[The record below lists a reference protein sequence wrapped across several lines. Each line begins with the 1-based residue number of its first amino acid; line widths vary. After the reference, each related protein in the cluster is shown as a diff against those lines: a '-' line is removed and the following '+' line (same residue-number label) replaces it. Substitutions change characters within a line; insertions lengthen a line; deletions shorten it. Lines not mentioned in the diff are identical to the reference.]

1 VNDNGQRAGN
11 GVTQG
16 HKGPVR
22 VGVIGCGYWGPQL
35 VRNFSEIPEAEL
47 AVVADTSPDRLQ
59 YVRQR
64 YPGVPVYADY
74 RDLLAADIDAVV
86 VATPIETHFTIARDA
101 LRAGKHVLVEKPLAL
116 SVGEAASL
124 IGLARVTE
132 RTLMSGHTFLYNPA
146 VVELRRLV
154 SSGELGRIFYVDAAR
169 LSLGLFQRHVNV
181 IWDLAPHDVSILL
194 YVLGTSPVAVSA
206 RGSSCVRS
214 TVHDVAYVEV
224 QFADGISTQL
234 HVSWLDPA
242 KVRRIT
248 VVGDRKMAVYNDV
261 STTEK
266 IRIYDKGVEPPPTDS
281 FGEFQLSY
289 RNGQITIPYVPWQE
303 PLRTECEHFIEC
315 IVTGATPL
323 TDGYQGL
330 AVVAV
335 LEAANQ
341 SLANGGLR
349 VPVRIPAMVEVAN
362 GNGHAAP
369 LNGNGWAM
377 ASNGN
382 GHAAGANGN
391 GHAIA
396 QDNGHDPLIHPASS
410 VAPQDDPARAFP
422 EL

>member
-1 VNDNGQRAGN
+1 VKDNDHQPNGSKHAHQD
-11 GVTQG
+11 
-16 HKGPVR
+16 PLR

-35 VRNFSEIPEAEL
+35 IRNFSEMPEAEL
-47 AVVADTSPDRLQ
+47 AAVADSSPDRLQ

-74 RDLLAADIDAVV
+74 RQLRASDLDAVV
-86 VATPIETHFTIARDA
+86 VATPIETHFAIAREA

-116 SVGEAASL
+116 GVGEAASL
-124 IGLARVTE
+124 IGLARVME

-194 YVLGTSPVAVSA
+194 YVLGTTPVAVSA

-224 QFADGISTQL
+224 QFEDGISAQL

-303 PLRTECEHFIEC
+303 PLRTECEHFVEC
-315 IVTGATPL
+315 IRAGATPL

-341 SLANGGLR
+341 SLMNGGLR
-349 VPVRIPAMVEVAN
+349 VPVHIPAMVEVATDQPVLAANGHLGGN
-362 GNGHAAP
+362 GNGHVV
-369 LNGNGWAM
+369 
-377 ASNGN
+377 
-382 GHAAGANGN
+382 GANGN
-391 GHAIA
+391 GHAVVRG
-396 QDNGHDPLIHPASS
+396 NGHDPLIHPVSS
-410 VAPQDDPARAFP
+410 VPPPDEPARAFP
-422 EL
+422 EI